1 MHTILTGDHRN
12 LDKQTL
18 ALSRTLGRTI
28 TWTVNFSRRARNA
41 VFTYEAGESY
51 NLFFPL
57 QRAAYETVFVHASVE
72 LYETT
77 ASLDFLA
84 RAMNA
89 VSPVGLLYLDPGLMT
104 DTAGQ
109 GRLTTG
115 MVRQLLGEPD
125 EVTGGFWSYRGK
137 KTPVAEDRSIL
148 GWYYNQRGMIVETN
162 VTGGLVVGKSAE
174 IAREVL
180 GDLVY
185 PGDTIDTFPK
195 RLPRKTIVDI
205 VDKVRAGTLTAD
217 KPAIVPELER
227 IAYSWDWDSHGQKF
241 RQYQESWENYLIPGN
256 IYKAATIASLMR
268 RLFPGRRDLS
278 FLEHGGNAG
287 LLTAQLLLDLQ
298 DMLALG
304 VCCEIDIV
312 PLLNALNIHRYY
324 ADRLAG
330 RMYVRNASADS
341 LDYDRK
347 FSVVAFVHMLLYVR
361 RDILPEVLRRA
372 WNAVEPG
379 GILLVF
385 ENTSPPTTLTG
396 VDADIVFFR
405 DELEKFLMPF
415 GEIEFALPGTGER
428 AEQSAGLTT
437 PLFRFIRKMADGAG
451 REAS

>member
-12 LDKQTL
+12 LDRQTL
-18 ALSRTLGRTI
+18 ALSRALDRAI

-57 QRAAYETVFVHASVE
+57 QRAAYETVFIHASVE
-72 LYETT
+72 LYETS

-89 VSPVGLLYLDPGLMT
+89 VSPVGFLYLDPGLMT
-104 DTAGQ
+104 KTAGQ
-109 GRLTTG
+109 GYLTTS
-115 MVRQLLGEPD
+115 MVRQHLGEPD
-125 EVTGGFWSYRGK
+125 EIKGGFWSYRGK
-137 KTPVAEDRSIL
+137 KVPVKEDRSIL
-148 GWYYNQRGMIVETN
+148 GWYYNQRGIIVETN
-162 VTGGLVVGKSAE
+162 VTGGLIAGKSAE
-174 IAREVL
+174 IARAIL
-180 GDLVY
+180 GDLIY
-185 PGDTIDTFPK
+185 PGDSIDTFPK
-195 RLPRKTIVDI
+195 RLPRTTIVDI
-205 VDKVRAGTLTAD
+205 VDKVRAGTLTAY
-217 KPAIVPELER
+217 KLATVPELER
-227 IAYSWDWDSHGQKF
+227 IAHNWDWDSHGQKF

-298 DMLALG
+298 DTLALG

-312 PLLNALNIHRYY
+312 PLLNALNIHRHY
-324 ADRLAG
+324 ADRLSG
-330 RMYVRNASADS
+330 RMYVRNVSADS

-428 AEQSAGLTT
+428 VEQSAGLTA
-437 PLFRFIRKMADGAG
+437 PLFRFIRKNG
-451 REAS
+451 

>member
-18 ALSRTLGRTI
+18 ALSRTLDRTI

-41 VFTYEAGESY
+41 VFTYEAGDSY

-77 ASLDFLA
+77 VSLDFLA

-89 VSPVGLLYLDPGLMT
+89 VSPVGRLYLDPGLMT

-115 MVRQLLGEPD
+115 MVRQHLGEPD

-137 KTPVAEDRSIL
+137 KAPVAEDRSIL
-148 GWYYNQRGMIVETN
+148 GWYYNQRGVIVETN

-174 IAREVL
+174 IANALL

-185 PGDTIDTFPK
+185 PGDIINTSPK

-217 KPAIVPELER
+217 KPAIVPEMER
-227 IAYSWDWDSHGQKF
+227 IAYGWDWESHGQKF

-278 FLEHGGNAG
+278 FLEHGGNSG

-298 DMLALG
+298 DVLTLG

-312 PLLNALNIHRYY
+312 PLLNAMNIHRYY
-324 ADRLAG
+324 AARLSG

-347 FSVVAFVHMLLYVR
+347 FSVIAFVHMLLYVR
-361 RDILPEVLRRA
+361 RDMIPEILRRA
-372 WNAVEPG
+372 WNALEPG
-379 GILLVF
+379 GILIVF

-396 VDADIVFFR
+396 VDSDIIFFR
-405 DELEKFLMPF
+405 DELEELLIPF
-415 GEIEFALPGTGER
+415 GDIEFALPGTGER
-428 AEQSAGLTT
+428 AEQSTGLTM
-437 PLFRFIRKMADGAG
+437 PLFRFIRKND
-451 REAS
+451 

>member
-1 MHTILTGDHRN
+1 MHTILSGDHRN

-18 ALSRTLGRTI
+18 ALSRALGRTI

-41 VFTYEAGESY
+41 VFTYEVGESY

-57 QRAAYETVFVHASVE
+57 QRAAYETVFVHASVD
-72 LYETT
+72 LYETSV
-77 ASLDFLA
+77 SLDFLA

-89 VSPVGLLYLDPGLMT
+89 VSPVGRLYLDPGLMT

-109 GRLTTG
+109 GRLTID

-137 KTPVAEDRSIL
+137 KTLVAEDRSIL
-148 GWYYNQRGMIVETN
+148 GWYYDQRGTIVETN
-162 VTGGLVVGKSAE
+162 VTGGLVVGKSAD
-174 IAREVL
+174 IARAVF
-180 GDLVY
+180 GNLVY
-185 PGDTIDTFPK
+185 PGDTLDTFPK

-205 VDKVRAGTLTAD
+205 VEKVRAGTLTED

-227 IAYSWDWDSHGQKF
+227 VAYGWDWDSHGQKF

-268 RLFPGRRDLS
+268 RLFPGRQDLS

-312 PLLNALNIHRYY
+312 PLLNALKIHRYY
-324 ADRLAG
+324 TDRLSG
-330 RMYVRNASADS
+330 RMYVRNVSADS
-341 LDYDRK
+341 LAYYRK

-361 RDILPEVLRRA
+361 RDLLPDVLRRA

-385 ENTSPPTTLTG
+385 ENTAPPTTLTG

-405 DELEKFLMPF
+405 DELEKYLEPF
-415 GEIEFALPGTGER
+415 GEIEYALPGTGEH
-428 AEQSAGLTT
+428 AEQNAGLTK
-437 PLFRFIRKMADGAG
+437 PLFRFIRKSG
-451 REAS
+451 